1 MREIREQIMQDRG
14 GKPFEEDSVDLI
26 RQQREERT
34 RQLMGEL

>member
-1 MREIREQIMQDRG
+1 MRDRG
-14 GKPFEEDSVDLI
+14 EKLFENSTEIL